1 MKKKILLF
9 ALFFFT
15 IVSDQATKFI
25 VHRTFE
31 LNESISLINNILY
44 LRYIKNPGIAFGISF
59 GHPLFMLT
67 VTTLIILILSYL
79 FLKGKIAPDHEL
91 GKIAMILVLGGAIGN
106 LIDRIRMREVI
117 DFIDMGVGNYRWPVY
132 NLADTYV
139 TVGMF
144 VLIYILSFK
153 TRPHDSSI

>member
-1 MKKKILLF
+1 MIDYLF
-9 ALFFFT
+9 N
-15 IVSDQATKFI
+15 I
-25 VHRTFE
+25 VHKTFD
-31 LNESISLINNILY
+31 LNESICLLDNILY
-44 LRYIKNPGIAFGISF
+44 LRYIRNPGIAFGLTF

-79 FLKGKIAPDHEL
+79 FIKGKIAHGNDL

-117 DFIDMGVGNYRWPVY
+117 DFIDMGVGNYRWPIY

-139 TVGMF
+139 TIGMF

-153 TRPHDSSI
+153 THPHDSSL